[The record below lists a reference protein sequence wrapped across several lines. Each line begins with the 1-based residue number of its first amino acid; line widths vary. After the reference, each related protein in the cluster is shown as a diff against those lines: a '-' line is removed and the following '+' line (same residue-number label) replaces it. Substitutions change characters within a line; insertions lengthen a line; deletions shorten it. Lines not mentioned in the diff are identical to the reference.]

1 MERQKQ
7 FAGVEGMEGSMHE
20 YTQQIDEGI
29 RESMKAPTRMEFM
42 KKDQIESTLSD
53 FTILKMIGKGS
64 FGKVFLV
71 EHNQTKAHYAM
82 KCIRKDVILEH
93 DQLENIRLE
102 KDILNTINHPFLV
115 NMEFV
120 FQNENR
126 IYFLMKFIKGGE
138 LFRHFVQVKRFPE
151 EHVRFFAA

>member
-1 MERQKQ
+1 MFE
-7 FAGVEGMEGSMHE
+7 AMDE
-20 YTQQIDEGI
+20 IDMQT
-29 RESMKAPTRMEFM
+29 RESMKMPTKLDYMRS
-42 KKDQIESTLSD
+42 DQKEARLED
-53 FTILKMIGKGS
+53 FVIKKMIGKGS

-71 EHNQTKAHYAM
+71 ENANDQHLYAM

-120 FQNENR
+120 F
-126 IYFLMKFIKGGE
+126 
-138 LFRHFVQVKRFPE
+138 
-151 EHVRFFAA
+151 

>member
-1 MERQKQ
+1 
-7 FAGVEGMEGSMHE
+7 
-20 YTQQIDEGI
+20 
-29 RESMKAPTRMEFM
+29 
-42 KKDQIESTLSD
+42 
-53 FTILKMIGKGS
+53 MIGKGS

-71 EHNQTKAHYAM
+71 EHKDTKHHFAM

-120 FQNENR
+120 FQNEHR

-151 EHVRFFAA
+151 DHVRFFAAQVAMALGHLHHHKIIYRDLKPENILVGEDGK